1 VTVFLTADEH
11 YGHKNII
18 EYCKRPFVD
27 IHHMARE
34 LIARHNAVVG
44 VDDVVIHVG
53 DFSMDERLVPSIL
66 PQLRGRHT
74 LVVGNHDKCHP
85 CRKDH
90 VAAHDRY
97 LAYGFESVVER
108 LVLDGMLVH
117 HMPYEGDDREK
128 YHAYRPTDEGLVLL
142 HGHVHGLWK
151 TRGRM
156 VNVGVDVRDYAP
168 IALSAVA
175 QEVSQ

>member
-1 VTVFLTADEH
+1 MTMFLTADEH
-11 YGHKNII
+11 YGHANILV
-18 EYCKRPFVD
+18 YCERPFTDVE
-27 IHHMARE
+27 HMARE

-44 VDDVVIHVG
+44 VDDAVVHVG
-53 DFSMDERLVPSIL
+53 DFSMDERLVSKIL
-66 PQLRGRHT
+66 PELRGRHT

-90 VAAHDRY
+90 VAARQRY
-97 LAYGFESVVER
+97 IAAGFEVVVER
-108 LVLDGMLVH
+108 LVLRGMLVH

-128 YHAYRPTDEGLVLL
+128 YHAYRPKDDGLVLM

-168 IALSAVA
+168 VSLDEINR
-175 QEVSQ
+175 EVLA